1 MRAVN
6 SGNTYT
12 IYDNSIQLLTSLP
25 AQTYL
30 VNFDKQS
37 GFFLSKYA
45 DIQVSEKM
53 YGVHNAKLTKV
64 MAAFNAFERN
74 LGVILSGDKGI
85 GKSSFAKLLAV
96 ECVKTDIPVV
106 VVNTYIP
113 GIAEYLANFD
123 QTVMVLFDEFD
134 KTFKTSNN
142 NGVDAQA
149 EMLTLFDGLA
159 QGKKMFVVTCNS
171 LNGLNDF
178 LVNRPGR
185 FHYHFRFGYPTAED
199 IREYLADKVNEE
211 FHSEINKVVNFSRK
225 IDLNYDCLRAI
236 AFELNTGISFKE
248 AILDLNIIRDNYN
261 CHSNNYICKLYF
273 DNGEIWEKRYA
284 IDMFS
289 EDKEVIWFDDKKYF
303 VNDCLCVPIK
313 PKELDYDPVTMVF
326 STTDISQEDI
336 HIDRD
341 EYHGENAEERIK
353 ELIAATAIKVE
364 LVKVQTTSGLHY
376 LV

>member
-53 YGVHNAKLTKV
+53 YGVHNIKLNKV
-64 MAAFNAFERN
+64 MSAFDAFERN

-96 ECVKTDIPVV
+96 ECVRIGIPVV

-113 GIAEYLANFD
+113 GIAEYLASFD

-199 IREYLADKVNEE
+199 VREYLADKVNEK
-211 FHSEINKVVNFSRK
+211 FHSEINKVVSFSRK

-236 AFELNTGISFKE
+236 AFELNTGTSFKD
-248 AILDLNIIRDNYN
+248 AILDLNIVRDGYQR
-261 CHSNNYICKLYF
+261 NNTYICKLYL
-273 DNGEIWEKRYA
+273 DNGEIWEKRYS
-284 IDMFS
+284 IDMFC
-289 EDKEVIWFDDKKYF
+289 EDKQEIWFDDKNYST
-303 VNDCLCVPIK
+303 DCLRVLIN
-313 PKELDYDPVTMVF
+313 PKELDYDPVTMIF
-326 STTDISQEDI
+326 STTDISREDI
-336 HIDRD
+336 YIDRD
-341 EYHGENAEERIK
+341 EYYGENAEARIK
-353 ELIAATAIKVE
+353 ELTAAAAIKVE

>member
-30 VNFDKQS
+30 VNFDKHS
-37 GFFLSKYA
+37 GFFLTKYM
-45 DIQVSEKM
+45 DITVSEKM

-64 MAAFNAFERN
+64 MAAFNGFERN

-96 ECVKTDIPVV
+96 ECVRTGIPVI

-113 GIAEYLANFD
+113 GIAEYLASFD

-134 KTFKTSNN
+134 KTFKVSN

-171 LNGLNDF
+171 LTGLNDF

-199 IREYLADKVNEE
+199 IREYLSDKVNKE
-211 FHSEINKVVNFSRK
+211 FHSEINKVVSFSRK

-248 AILDLNIIRDNYN
+248 AILDLNIVRDNHNY
-261 CHSNNYICKLYF
+261 SNNYICKLYLN
-273 DNGEIWEKRYA
+273 NGEIWEKRDS

-289 EDKEVIWFDDKKYF
+289 ENKEEIWFDDKNYAT
-303 VNDCLCVPIK
+303 DCFRVRIK

-326 STTDISQEDI
+326 STTNIPKEDI
-336 HIDRD
+336 YIDRD
-341 EYHGENAEERIK
+341 EYYGENAEARIK
-353 ELIAATAIKVE
+353 ELTAATVIKVE
-364 LVKVQTTSGLHY
+364 LIKIQTTSGLHY
-376 LV
+376 IV

>member
-30 VNFDKQS
+30 VNFDKNS
-37 GFFLSKYA
+37 GFFLTKYM
-45 DIQVSEKM
+45 DIAVSEKM

-64 MAAFNAFERN
+64 MAAFNSFERN

-96 ECVKTDIPVV
+96 ECIRTGIPVI

-113 GIAEYLANFD
+113 GIAEYLASFD

-134 KTFKTSNN
+134 KTFKVSN

-199 IREYLADKVNEE
+199 IREYLSDKVDKK
-211 FHSEINKVVNFSRK
+211 FHSEINKVVSFSRK

-248 AILDLNIIRDNYN
+248 AILDLNIVKDSYN
-261 CHSNNYICKLYF
+261 HSNNYICKLYF
-273 DNGEIWEKRYA
+273 NNGEIWEKRNS

-289 EDKEVIWFDDKKYF
+289 ENKEEIWFDDKNYAANCF
-303 VNDCLCVPIK
+303 RIHIK

-336 HIDRD
+336 YIDRD
-341 EYHGENAEERIK
+341 EYYGENTEARIK
-353 ELIAATAIKVE
+353 ELTAATVIKVE
-364 LVKVQTTSGLHY
+364 LIKIQATPGLHY

>member
-30 VNFDKQS
+30 VNFDNNS
-37 GFFLSKYA
+37 GFFLTKYA
-45 DIQVSEKM
+45 DIEVSEKM

-64 MAAFNAFERN
+64 MGAFNAFERN

-96 ECVKTDIPVV
+96 ECVKNGIPVV

-113 GIAEYLANFD
+113 GIAEYLASFD

-134 KTFKTSNN
+134 KTFKTNNNN

-199 IREYLADKVNEE
+199 IREYLADKVNEK
-211 FHSEINKVVNFSRK
+211 FHSEINKVVSFSRK

-236 AFELNTGISFKE
+236 AFELNTGISFKD
-248 AILDLNIIRDNYN
+248 AILDLNIVRDEHQRKNT
-261 CHSNNYICKLYF
+261 YICKLYL
-273 DNGEIWEKRYA
+273 DNGDIWEKRYS
-284 IDMFS
+284 IDMFN
-289 EDKEVIWFDDKKYF
+289 EDKQEIWFDDKGYSTESVRVF
-303 VNDCLCVPIK
+303 IK
-313 PKELDYDPVTMVF
+313 PKELDYDPVTMIF
-326 STTDISQEDI
+326 STKEISMEDFY
-336 HIDRD
+336 IDHD
-341 EYHGENAEERIK
+341 EYYGDKAEARIA
-353 ELIAATAIKVE
+353 ELANIKPIKVE
-364 LVKVQTTSGLHY
+364 LVKLQTNSGLHY
-376 LV
+376 MV

>member
-53 YGVHNAKLTKV
+53 YGVHNTKLNKV
-64 MAAFNAFERN
+64 MAAFGTFERN
-74 LGVILSGDKGI
+74 IGVILSGDKGI

-96 ECVKTDIPVV
+96 ECVKTGIPVV

-113 GIAEYLANFD
+113 GIAEYLASFD

-134 KTFKTSNN
+134 KTFKSSNN
-142 NGVDAQA
+142 GMDAQA

-171 LNGLNDF
+171 LTGLNDF

-199 IREYLADKVNEE
+199 IREYLSDKVNKE
-211 FHSEINKVVNFSRK
+211 FHSEINKVVSFSRK

-261 CHSNNYICKLYF
+261 RHSNNYICKLYF
-273 DNGEIWEKRYA
+273 DNGEIWETRYS

-289 EDKEVIWFDDKKYF
+289 EDKEAIWFDDKKYF
-303 VNDCLCVPIK
+303 ANDCLRVLIK

-326 STTDISQEDI
+326 STIGIPQEDI
-336 HIDRD
+336 YINRE
-341 EYHGENAEERIK
+341 EYYEENAEERIK
-353 ELIAATAIKVE
+353 ELTAATAIKVE

>member
-25 AQTYL
+25 SQTYL
-30 VNFDKQS
+30 VNFDKQT

-53 YGVHNAKLTKV
+53 YGVHNVKLNKV
-64 MAAFNAFERN
+64 MSAFDTFERN

-96 ECVKTDIPVV
+96 ECVKTGIPVV

-113 GIAEYLANFD
+113 GIAEYLASFD

-134 KTFKTSNN
+134 KTFKVDRNSNQ
-142 NGVDAQA
+142 DCQA

-159 QGKKMFVVTCNS
+159 QGKKMFVVTCNE

-185 FHYHFRFGYPTAED
+185 FHYHFRFEYPKAEE
-199 IREYLADKVNEE
+199 IREYLSDKVDKKY
-211 FHSEINKVVNFSRK
+211 HSEIDKVVNFSRK
-225 IDLNYDCLRAI
+225 LDLNYDCLRAI
-236 AFELNTGISFKE
+236 AFELNTGSLFKD
-248 AILDLNIIRDNYN
+248 AILDLNIVRDM
-261 CHSNNYICKLYF
+261 NNRSFCDYIIKLYLS
-273 DNGEIWEKRYA
+273 NGEVIETKDRC
-284 IDMFS
+284 DMFS
-289 EDKEVIWFDDKKYF
+289 VDDCKIWFDDGKF
-303 VNDCLCVPIK
+303 ADSSLGVAFNTRD
-313 PKELDYDPVTMVF
+313 LDYDPITHMF
-326 STTDISQEDI
+326 STTKLNNFF
-336 HIDRD
+336 IDD
-341 EYHGENAEERIK
+341 SVYYGENKVRYEKLVAENVEAVKI
-353 ELIAATAIKVE
+353 ELFKINRN
-364 LVKVQTTSGLHY
+364 GNFHY
-376 LV
+376 CL